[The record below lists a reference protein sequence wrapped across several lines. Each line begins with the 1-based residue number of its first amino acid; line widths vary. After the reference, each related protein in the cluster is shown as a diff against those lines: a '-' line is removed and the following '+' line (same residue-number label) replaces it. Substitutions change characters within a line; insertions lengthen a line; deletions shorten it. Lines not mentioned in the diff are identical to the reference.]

1 MNTASRFGSRGFTH
15 DVSAQRVIFG
25 YGTRDG
31 LAEEVERLG
40 GQRAL
45 VISSLPQKGQALEI
59 AALIG
64 DRSVGVYSGAEMHTP
79 LDATEQAMAFLSESR
94 VDCLVAFGGGSAI
107 GLAKALALRTRLPQ
121 IALPTTFAGSE
132 MTPILG
138 QTENGVKTTLRDNIV
153 LPRTV
158 IYDPTFVGTLPPAI
172 AGPSGMNAI
181 AHAVEALYA
190 ENRDPI
196 VRMWAEESIGAL
208 GRALPV
214 IASGQ
219 ASHDAWAEAL
229 YGAWLGGACLGSAGM
244 AIHHKLCHILGGS
257 YNLPH
262 ADIHCL
268 LICYA
273 AAYNRNAAPE
283 AMASIARAM
292 AVQDAPQG
300 LYDLMRAVGSVK
312 SLQAFGLTLADL
324 DDIAEMAVANPYYN
338 PAPVTKE
345 SVGTLLEA
353 AYFGRPPAQ
362 M

>member
-1 MNTASRFGSRGFTH
+1 MNAVSRLATSSFTH

-25 YGTRDG
+25 FGKRSQ

-40 GQRAL
+40 CQRAL
-45 VISSLPQKGQALEI
+45 VISSAPQKDQALEI
-59 AALIG
+59 AGLIG
-64 DRSVGVYSGAEMHTP
+64 TRSVGVYPYAEMHTP
-79 LDATEQAMAFLSESR
+79 VDVTERAVSFLVESR

-107 GLAKALALRTRLPQ
+107 GLTKALALRTRLPQ

-138 QTENGVKTTLRDNIV
+138 QTEHGVKTTLRENIV

-158 IYDPTFVGTLPPAI
+158 IYDPKFVETLPVAV
-172 AGPSGMNAI
+172 AGPSGMNSI

-190 ENRDPI
+190 ENHDPI
-196 VRMWAEESIGAL
+196 VDMWAEESIGAL

-214 IASGQ
+214 IATGY
-219 ASHDAWAEAL
+219 APADAWAEAL
-229 YGAWLGGACLGSAGM
+229 YGAWLGGACLGMAGM

-273 AAYNRNAAPE
+273 AAYNRCAAPE
-283 AMASIARAM
+283 AMGRIARALN
-292 AVQDAPQG
+292 AQDAPQG
-300 LYDLMRAVGSVK
+300 LYYLMLTVGSVK
-312 SLQAFGLTLADL
+312 SLQAFGLTPADL
-324 DDIAEMAVANPYYN
+324 DHVAEMAVANPYYN
-338 PAPVTKE
+338 PAPVTKDG
-345 SVGTLLEA
+345 VRALLEA
-353 AYFGRPPAQ
+353 AYFGSVPY
-362 M
+362 